1 MRRRHSHASF
11 HEADAALEQALE
23 ELDANVPNYNE
34 WVRSLVEPAAQ
45 GTVLEL
51 GAGVGTF
58 TTSLLESAE
67 RVIAVEPSER
77 QSIALFEATSGNP
90 RVTPVHGYALD
101 AKDLGPFDGAVLS
114 NVLEHIE
121 DDRGTLAEL
130 FTLVR
135 PGGLVAVFSPAFM
148 ALMGDFDRSI
158 GHVRRYRTRQLRQ
171 RFADAGFEVVSA
183 RYVNMPG
190 FFAWFVVSRVLRRRP
205 THSVLSRV
213 YDRIVVP
220 PTRWIES
227 HISPPFGQS
236 VLVIGRVPES
246 TDG

>member
-1 MRRRHSHASF
+1 MKRRRSHASF
-11 HEADAALEQALE
+11 HEADVALEQALE
-23 ELDANVPNYNE
+23 ELDVNVPNYNE
-34 WVRSLVEPAAQ
+34 WVRSLVEPAAF

-58 TTSLLESAE
+58 TTSLLQSAD
-67 RVIAVEPSER
+67 RVVAVEPSLR
-77 QSIALFEATSGNP
+77 QSAALFGATNGNP

-121 DDRGTLAEL
+121 NDIETLAEL

-135 PGGLVAVFSPAFM
+135 PGGLVAVFSPAFQ

-158 GHVRRYRTRQLRQ
+158 GHVRRYRKRQLRQ
-171 RFADAGFEVVSA
+171 RFVDAGFEIVEA

-190 FFAWFVVSRVLRRRP
+190 FFAWFAVSRILHKRP

-213 YDRIVVP
+213 YDRFIVP
-220 PTRWIES
+220 PTRWVEA
-227 HISPPFGQS
+227 HVSPPFGQS
-236 VLVIGRVPES
+236 VLVIGRVPSS
-246 TDG
+246 TDD